1 MNAIITGASQGI
13 GKAIAEKLAANGI
26 HLVLCSRSIEKLA
39 ALKMDLSQA
48 YPNINIYVESVDV
61 SDKAAVLKFASNA
74 LKEFKNIDLLINNAG
89 TFIPGSI
96 CSEEDGN
103 MEKMIETNLYSAY
116 HLSRAIVP
124 SMIEQKKGHIFNM
137 CSIASQMA
145 YDNGGSYSI
154 SKFALLGFSKCL
166 REEMK
171 PHNIKVTHLMPG
183 ATRTPSWDGVDLPDE
198 RFIPAKDIAEIVWST
213 YTLSQSTNIE
223 DIVVRPQLGDI

>member
-13 GKAIAEKLAANGI
+13 GKAIAEKLAENGC
-26 HLVLCSRSIEKLA
+26 HLALCSRSIEKLA

-61 SDKAAVLKFASNA
+61 SNKAAVIKFASNA
-74 LKEFKNIDLLINNAG
+74 LKEFKNIDFLINNAG

-96 CSEEDGN
+96 CNEEDGN

-116 HLSRAIVP
+116 HLSKAIVP
-124 SMIEQKKGHIFNM
+124 SMIKQKKGHIFNM

-171 PHNIKVTHLMPG
+171 PHNVKVTHLMPG

>member
-13 GKAIAEKLAANGI
+13 GKAIAEKLAKNGC
-26 HLVLCSRSIEKLA
+26 HLALCSRSIEKLA
-39 ALKMDLSQA
+39 ALKIDLSQA
-48 YPNINIYVESVDV
+48 YPDINIYVESVDV
-61 SDKAAVLKFASNA
+61 SNKAAVFKFASNA

-96 CSEEDGN
+96 CNEEDGN

-171 PHNIKVTHLMPG
+171 PHNVKVTHLMPG

>member
-171 PHNIKVTHLMPG
+171 PHNVKVTHLMPG

>member
-13 GKAIAEKLAANGI
+13 GKAIAEKLAENGC
-26 HLVLCSRSIEKLA
+26 HLALCSRSIEKLA
-39 ALKMDLSQA
+39 ALKMELSQA

-61 SDKAAVLKFASNA
+61 SNKAAVIKFASNA
-74 LKEFKNIDLLINNAG
+74 LKEFKNIDFLINNAG

-96 CSEEDGN
+96 CNEEDGN

-116 HLSRAIVP
+116 HLSKAIVP
-124 SMIEQKKGHIFNM
+124 SMIKQKKGHIFNM

-171 PHNIKVTHLMPG
+171 PHNVKVTHLMPG

>member
-1 MNAIITGASQGI
+1 
-13 GKAIAEKLAANGI
+13 
-26 HLVLCSRSIEKLA
+26 
-39 ALKMDLSQA
+39 MDLSQA

>member
-13 GKAIAEKLAANGI
+13 GKAIAEKLAANGC
-26 HLVLCSRSIEKLA
+26 HLALCSRSIQKLA
-39 ALKMDLSQA
+39 SLKMDLSQA
-48 YPNINIYVESVDV
+48 YPEINIYIESVDV
-61 SDKAAVLKFASNA
+61 TDKAAVLKFASNA
-74 LKEFKNIDLLINNAG
+74 LKEFKSIDLLINNAG

-96 CSEEDGN
+96 YNEEDGN

-124 SMIEQKKGHIFNM
+124 SMIEQKKGHVFNM
-137 CSIASQMA
+137 CSIASHMA

-171 PHNIKVTHLMPG
+171 PHNVKVTHLMPG

-223 DIVVRPQLGDI
+223 DIIVRPQLGDI

>member
-13 GKAIAEKLAANGI
+13 GKAIAEKLAENGC
-26 HLVLCSRSIEKLA
+26 HLALCSRSIEKLA

-61 SDKAAVLKFASNA
+61 SNKAVVIKFTSNA

-96 CSEEDGN
+96 CNEEDGN

-116 HLSRAIVP
+116 HLSKAIVP
-124 SMIEQKKGHIFNM
+124 SMIKQKKGHIFNM

-171 PHNIKVTHLMPG
+171 PHNVKVTHLMPG